1 MRRLILVTLSAAA
14 IAAPAS
20 AQTPAPVTPPAPQ
33 TFTLSGNIIRG
44 YTNLQRNLAE
54 AAEKMPESAYSF
66 RPTPEIR
73 PFGELVAHVALSQF
87 GTCAALKGD
96 QAAPHKGEK
105 EDAARTKSELV
116 ALLKES
122 TAYCDPLFTAL
133 KDEDMTALVKN
144 GQNQVAKGLFLV
156 STNTHGNE
164 MYGTMAVYLRLKGL
178 VPPTTERANAAK
190 KSQ

>member
-1 MRRLILVTLSAAA
+1 MRLILTTLTIAA
-14 IAAPAS
+14 IAAPAA
-20 AQTPAPVTPPAPQ
+20 AQTPAPAAPPTGQ
-33 TFTLSGNIIRG
+33 TFTLSGNAIRG
-44 YTNLQRNLAE
+44 YQGLQRNLTE
-54 AAEKMPESAYSF
+54 AAEKMPEAAYSF
-66 RPTPEIR
+66 KPTPEVR

-105 EDAARTKSELV
+105 EDAARTKTELV

-122 TAYCDPLFTAL
+122 TAYCDPLFTTM

-144 GQNQVAKGLFLV
+144 GTNQVAKGLFLV

-164 MYGTMAVYLRLKGL
+164 MYGTMAVYMRLKGL
-178 VPPTTERANAAK
+178 VPPTTERQNAAK